1 MEFVSWDNE
10 IPNIWKVIKFHG
22 SKPPNQVHHFFRFL
36 MAANSGIPSPV
47 KSSKETV
54 DESSLAG
61 QGSKWTRD
69 DKGKTQLLVSLQ
81 IGWKILPESRKALYS
96 LVKAREVQKSW

>member
-1 MEFVSWDNE
+1 MESHK
-10 IPNIWKVIKFHG
+10 IPWFQTT
-22 SKPPNQVHHFFRFL
+22 NQVHHFFRFL